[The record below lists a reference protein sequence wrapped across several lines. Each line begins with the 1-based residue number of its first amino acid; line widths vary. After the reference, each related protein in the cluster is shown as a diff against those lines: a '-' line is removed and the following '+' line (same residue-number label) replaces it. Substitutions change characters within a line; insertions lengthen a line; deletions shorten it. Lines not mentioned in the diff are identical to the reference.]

1 MGKNKKSYAKTLPIL
16 AILFAIFIGTLG
28 ALIINQQISV
38 VADKQEKY
46 LGNTLGLQLAK
57 VAKTSIINK
66 DILSLQIELDDMLA
80 IDGVGY
86 VAVYDASKKI
96 LAKAKRVIKKNTPDN
111 LGRGYTS
118 PITIENEI
126 AGYGLIQFYDG
137 FFIDN
142 FQAINITIA
151 LLFTGMFSILIYASV
166 KSGKIL
172 SLRLNRIIQ
181 QLPSDDDE
189 ATDELS
195 MLENRLKPLI
205 SSRISCQPSET
216 EGQYKE
222 STILAIECKNLTIL
236 KTRVNP
242 EHLESLMYQFDAL
255 VNDTADIYSANRF
268 NADQRCIYLNFKGY
282 NNADEHP
289 LRALCCSSVIHRLG
303 EKLLDAH
310 GVKLELSSAILTVQ
324 YRNFKSQLL
333 QESAREDHLNSL
345 QSMLDQAVDGEILL
359 DRKTKNHE
367 SLDGITLSPP
377 SEKSL
382 LFRAE
387 ELNQKC
393 KKLTSQQIKIL
404 SRDI

>member
-16 AILFAIFIGTLG
+16 AISFAIFIGTLG

-38 VADKQEKY
+38 VADKQEEY

-96 LAKAKRVIKKNTPDN
+96 LAKAKGPIKKNTPDN
-111 LGRGYTS
+111 LGSRYTS
-118 PITIENEI
+118 PIAIENEI
-126 AGYGLIQFYDG
+126 VGYGLIQFYDG
-137 FFIDN
+137 FFINN
-142 FQAINITIA
+142 FRAINITIA
-151 LLFTGMFSILIYASV
+151 LLFSGMFSILIYASV
-166 KSGKIL
+166 KSGKTL

-181 QLPSDDDE
+181 QLPSDGVE

-205 SSRISCQPSET
+205 SSRIGCQPSET
-216 EGQYKE
+216 EDQYEE

-242 EHLESLMYQFDAL
+242 EHLESLIYQFDIL
-255 VNDTADIYSANRF
+255 VNNAADIYGANRF
-268 NADQRCIYLNFKGY
+268 NANQRCIYLNFKGY
-282 NNADEHP
+282 DNTDEHP

-303 EKLLDAH
+303 GKLLDAH
-310 GVKLELSSAILTVQ
+310 GIKLELSSALLTVR
-324 YRNFKSQLL
+324 YKNFKSQLL
-333 QESAREDHLNSL
+333 QE
-345 QSMLDQAVDGEILL
+345 
-359 DRKTKNHE
+359 
-367 SLDGITLSPP
+367 
-377 SEKSL
+377 
-382 LFRAE
+382 
-387 ELNQKC
+387 
-393 KKLTSQQIKIL
+393 
-404 SRDI
+404 